1 MFLATYLR
9 QVTQTLSEDENK
21 QNLNINKL
29 RKALEKVLIP
39 LSPQYHLVISDL
51 QNLHPILHPKM

>member
-9 QVTQTLSEDENK
+9 QVTQILSEDENK
-21 QNLNINKL
+21 QNLDISKL

-39 LSPQYHLVISDL
+39 LSPL
-51 QNLHPILHPKM
+51 QLRK